1 MARTKRKVNPLA
13 AAVIRPQQQKIYR
26 AGGYARLSVEDGGK
40 AKADTMKNQEEM
52 IFQYVKAQPDMEF
65 MGMYSDNGQSGT
77 GFHRPEFE
85 RLLGDVKSGKI
96 DCIVVKDL
104 SRFGRNYLETG
115 NYLQKVFPLMGV
127 RFVAIADGF
136 DTLDAGADGGGY
148 LIPLKNIMNEFYS
161 RDISR
166 KISSSLVQ
174 RQQRGEFIG
183 TWAAYGYRKCA
194 GAPHRIEPEPETAPV
209 VREIFGQCLSGA
221 SYRQIAQG
229 LNRRNIPSPSR
240 YHYLKGEAKA
250 ACYENAVWKPPI
262 IKRIL
267 SSEVYLGHMV
277 QGCKR
282 QSFYEGKKQQRL
294 LQKEWIIVRNT
305 HEAIISE
312 DIFTEVQKIMEEK
325 RHLRQTSLPGQE

>member
-13 AAVIRPQQQKIYR
+13 AAVIKQQQKIYH

-40 AKADTMKNQEEM
+40 AGADTMKNQEEM
-52 IFQYVKAQPDMEF
+52 IFQYIKAQPDMEF

-77 GFHRPEFE
+77 DFHRPGFE
-85 RLLGDVKSGKI
+85 RLLGDVKIGKI
-96 DCIVVKDL
+96 NCIVVKDL
-104 SRFGRNYLETG
+104 SRFGRNYLEAG
-115 NYLQKVFPLMGV
+115 NYLERRFPLLDV
-127 RFVAIADGF
+127 RFVAISDGF
-136 DTLDAGADGGGY
+136 DTQTAERNDVGCLVS
-148 LIPLKNIMNEFYS
+148 LKNIMNEFYS

-209 VREIFGQCLSGA
+209 VREIFGQCLLGT

-282 QSFYEGKKQQRL
+282 QSFYEGKGQRRL
-294 LQKEWIIVRNT
+294 PQKEWIIVRNT

-312 DIFTEVQKIMEEK
+312 DVFTEVQKIMEEK
-325 RHLRQTSLPGQE
+325 RHLRQTSLPGLE